1 MKELP
6 ATNGPQAGRNRAP
19 VGATQS
25 EVDHFAQVFN
35 QLLTNVERIVKG
47 KQQQVA
53 MALVCVLS
61 EGHLLVEDV
70 PGTGKTILAKSI
82 AASIDGS
89 WSRIQFTPDLLPSDV
104 TGGLIYN
111 QADRDFELHRGPVFS
126 NIVLADEI
134 NRASP
139 KTQSALLEVMA
150 ERQVTIGN
158 TSNPVPRPFVV
169 IATQNP
175 IEQAGTYR
183 LPEAQLDRFLMRLS
197 LGHPDE
203 EAELAVLAARPEPD
217 ALRCVCSVED
227 IRDLIDV
234 ASRVHVEGQIQ
245 RYIVHL
251 AAASREHPAVRL
263 GVSTRGALA
272 LQEASRVLAASQGR
286 EYVKVDD
293 VKAVATEVM
302 AHRLVLTPDAE
313 LKQLKATQ
321 IIGDILTAVAAPSP
335 ARAI

>member
-1 MKELP
+1 MKSQ
-6 ATNGPQAGRNRAP
+6 ATTSRPSTSL
-19 VGATQS
+19 GAS
-25 EVDHFAQVFN
+25 AAEVDQFAKLFN
-35 QLLTNVERIVKG
+35 RLLTNVERVVKG

-53 MALVCVLS
+53 MALVCLLS

-70 PGTGKTILAKSI
+70 PGTGKTTLAKSI
-82 AASIDGS
+82 AASIDGR

-111 QADRDFELHRGPVFS
+111 QADRAFELHRGPVFS
-126 NIVLADEI
+126 NLVLADEI

-150 ERQVTIGN
+150 ERQVTIGSD
-158 TSNPVPRPFVV
+158 SNPVPRPFVV

-175 IEQAGTYR
+175 VEQAGTYR

-197 LGHPDE
+197 LGHPDQ
-203 EAELAVLAARPEPD
+203 EAELAVLSARPQTQVLD
-217 ALRCVCSVED
+217 AVCSLDD
-227 IRDLIDV
+227 IERLIEI
-234 ASRVHVEGQIQ
+234 AGRVHVEEQIQ
-245 RYIVHL
+245 RYIVQL
-251 AAASREHPAVRL
+251 AAATRDNSAVRL
-263 GVSTRGALA
+263 GISTRGSLA
-272 LQEASRVLAASQGR
+272 VQQAARVLAASQGR

-293 VKAVATEVM
+293 VKAIAVAVM

-313 LKQLKATQ
+313 LRQ
-321 IIGDILTAVAAPSP
+321 IAGTAVLSDILASVAAPTP